1 VAHQLDSLSQKSK
14 FLSTKKLYS
23 IKNRSKKMDNE
34 TFKSA
39 KDFIKHWYI
48 VLIIGIV
55 FIVIGVWVIPIPE
68 ATFVSLSILF
78 SIAFLITGILEII
91 SSIDF
96 QNEFDGWEQSLA
108 IGIFDI
114 IIGLTIL
121 IQSEISIVALQLMVG
136 FVILYRSVMGINWL
150 IQMSDYDVPGWSWL
164 LFISII
170 SVALSILILGKPAFV
185 EMTISSSTGLAL
197 ISVGIFYTYLSL
209 ALKKLKK

>member
-1 VAHQLDSLSQKSK
+1 
-14 FLSTKKLYS
+14 
-23 IKNRSKKMDNE
+23 MDNE

-55 FIVIGVWVIPIPE
+55 FIVIGVWVIPTPE

-150 IQMSDYDVPGWSWL
+150 IEMSDYDLPGWSWL

-185 EMTISSSTGLAL
+185 EMTISLSTGLAL